1 MAVEQRWDVGVY
13 ARGGERERGKRG
25 RREPRGFV
33 DMFSR
38 GLSTPPPS
46 PPMSSPRPLGLFVQ
60 PACLQHRYIR
70 HANASHIFERPERL
84 RAVLLG
90 VAAAVARLEL
100 AAHNPPP
107 QDDLSRLLSSLSLVA
122 PAQPT
127 AHLHL
132 VHSPPLPPT
141 PGSILLHHPAV
152 QLAHSPVP
160 EAPFP
165 YIGPGSAGPSGVSFP
180 SSDYLRDLVKW
191 ASEAADRIKQTG
203 CEIPEGLGLNPGDLY
218 LGPGSIIA
226 IEGAVSFFFLFTVSA
241 TQWPDAK
248 LDPDSLPSGRSRSP
262 ENKIGTCEGGAV
274 NTPYGGSCRCI
285 VHESVLCHKTTG
297 SPLWRRCTLWV
308 STLFVCGSARISL
321 ATRFCYVNNVVIG
334 ALHGIHWI

>member
-1 MAVEQRWDVGVY
+1 M
-13 ARGGERERGKRG
+13 
-25 RREPRGFV
+25 
-33 DMFSR
+33 
-38 GLSTPPPS
+38 
-46 PPMSSPRPLGLFVQ
+46 
-60 PACLQHRYIR
+60 
-70 HANASHIFERPERL
+70 
-84 RAVLLG
+84 
-90 VAAAVARLEL
+90 
-100 AAHNPPP
+100 
-107 QDDLSRLLSSLSLVA
+107 
-122 PAQPT
+122 
-127 AHLHL
+127 
-132 VHSPPLPPT
+132 
-141 PGSILLHHPAV
+141 
-152 QLAHSPVP
+152 
-160 EAPFP
+160 
-165 YIGPGSAGPSGVSFP
+165 SFP

-191 ASEAADRIKQTG
+191 ANEAADRIKQTG

-274 NTPYGGSCRCI
+274 NAPYGGSCRCI